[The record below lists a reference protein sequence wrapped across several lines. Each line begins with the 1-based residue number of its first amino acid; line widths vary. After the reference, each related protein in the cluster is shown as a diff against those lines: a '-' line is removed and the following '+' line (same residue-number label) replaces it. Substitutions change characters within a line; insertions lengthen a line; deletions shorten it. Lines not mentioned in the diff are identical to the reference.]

1 MLSVKKDKIIYF
13 PIIVFLIFAITNI
26 DILFSINASQITD
39 RFNYQDNIT
48 NGDFLYGLAINSGFP
63 FILFT
68 EPLFKFI
75 YYLFFVLN
83 IDPQFAIKFIIFIM
97 ITATFYILNKK
108 TNISLFW
115 IILIV
120 LSPTVIVN
128 YVMTIRQGFATVLFL
143 IVLYYT
149 KGNFKNLFLSIIP
162 LFHYS
167 FFIVLPIYFYSAKN
181 NRNNNPYK
189 IIILVIIYSAL
200 TSILILKLTSLL
212 NLAYFENY
220 IDDSKFKFGFGL
232 IFWFFILIL
241 FISEGKQF
249 LQKNLFETL
258 CIAFY
263 VGSVSFFN
271 PFSRILQ
278 AVSIIILISGFGL
291 TGWRRQSFKL
301 MLFLFVLY
309 LLIPILYNYNL
320 GTMMLNTD

>member
-1 MLSVKKDKIIYF
+1 MLSIKRNKILYF
-13 PIIVFLIFAITNI
+13 PIFVFLIFAITNI
-26 DILFSINASQITD
+26 DILFSINAAQITD

-48 NGDFLYGLAINSGFP
+48 NGDFLYTLAINAGFP
-63 FILFT
+63 LILFT
-68 EPLFKFI
+68 EPLFKSI
-75 YYLFFVLN
+75 YYSFFILN
-83 IDPQFAIKFIIFIM
+83 IDPQFAIKLIIFIM

-108 TNISLFW
+108 TNISPFW

-143 IVLYYT
+143 IVLYYIN
-149 KGNFKNLFLSIIP
+149 GNLKNIFLSIIP

-167 FFIVLPIYFYSAKN
+167 FFIVLPIYFFSIKK
-181 NRNNNPYK
+181 NRNSNPYK

-200 TSILILKLTSLL
+200 ISILILKLTSLL
-212 NLAYFENY
+212 NLSYFENY

-232 IFWFFILIL
+232 VFWFFILIL
-241 FISEGKQF
+241 FMSEGKQF

-258 CIAFY
+258 CVAFY

-278 AVSIIILISGFGL
+278 AVSIIILISGFSL
-291 TGWRRQSFKL
+291 TGWRKQTFKL

-320 GTMMLNTD
+320 GSMMLNTD

>member
-1 MLSVKKDKIIYF
+1 MRSIKINTILYL
-13 PIIVFLIFAITNI
+13 PLVLFLIFAITNI

-39 RFNYQDNIT
+39 RFNYHDNIT
-48 NGDFLYGLAINSGFP
+48 NGDFLYGLAINAGFP
-63 FILFT
+63 IILFT

-75 YYLFFVLN
+75 YYVFFIFN
-83 IDPQFAIKFIIFIM
+83 IDPQYAIKCIIFLM
-97 ITATFYILNKK
+97 ISTTFFILNKK
-108 TNISLFW
+108 TNISPFW
-115 IILIV
+115 IILII

-128 YVMTIRQGFATVLFL
+128 YIMTIRQGFATVLFL
-143 IVLYYT
+143 IVLYYIH
-149 KGNFKNLFLSIIP
+149 GRFKHLFLLIIP

-167 FFIVLPIYFYSAKN
+167 FFIVLPIYYYSIRKKN
-181 NRNNNPYK
+181 SNNPYK
-189 IIILVIIYSAL
+189 SIIFVIISSAL

-241 FISEGKQF
+241 FVLEGKSF
-249 LQKNLFETL
+249 LQKNLLETF

-278 AVSIIILISGFGL
+278 AVSILILISGFDL
-291 TGWRRQSFKL
+291 TGWRKQLFKIL
-301 MLFLFVLY
+301 LTLFVIY
-309 LLIPILYNYNL
+309 LIIPILYNYNL